1 MQNLIRTLKTSR
13 SALLPLALLLHATF
27 IHSIAHAELA
37 PRNPFYI
44 VPTVEGILLCDEA
57 RNDSRQ
63 SNFAK
68 AMEACERDNRTGS
81 AALNRLLEELE
92 PGGGK
97 GQVQIGYLLT
107 VQLLSLYKA
116 QGSDWVIDDR
126 RLDALLRVLTEVK
139 RPVVVYLQSTH
150 FDTQGPLPTALA
162 QDPRNL
168 ALFADGTP
176 PQLGYFG
183 FAIAPFTLSTDPTL
197 PVNAYRFAALRY
209 VIKRLQA
216 LPAEVHERIVGIS
229 LAGEIHQ
236 LFPDFENGMGAYDDI
251 RVTDYSAASVD
262 GFRRMLEKRYGS
274 VDKLNAAL
282 SLNET
287 SFDTIAAPSKN
298 IRKDRLNRFSEH
310 YDAWADGRLPVSGW
324 VFDPENRISE
334 LQLYVD
340 GQFIAPMSRGMNR
353 LDVYRAVEE
362 ITTPNLGFRHDLD
375 FSAMKPGRHRAQVV
389 AVTGK
394 DRYLLAEAPFVV
406 VGRDQGKVPD
416 HLPAGVQGLKTEGT
430 VSRIRMFI
438 DKVLRKLGF
447 NRPLP
452 RPATLPGVRSWL
464 DMPKSLQ
471 DVYYNPLAREWN
483 RYRDEQALAFM
494 TLFFNTAREA
504 GLPAEKLFSHQIIP
518 QINSSWNPQ
527 LFAVDSTL
535 QPNLPWRPGINMYG
549 GATNSA
555 WLRDFMKQRNLTDY
569 GAPEFHPQQWK
580 NPAAALEALRW
591 QYDSGA
597 RFVSPMY
604 FSLVPDRFKASA
616 ETGVNRMEIRLDNPK
631 DGSAAFY
638 QAIREFAAH

>member
-1 MQNLIRTLKTSR
+1 MLKLMRTFKTPR
-13 SALLPLALLLHATF
+13 RALLPLALLFLAAA
-27 IHSIAHAELA
+27 IHPAAKADL
-37 PRNPFYI
+37 PDRNPFYI

-57 RNDSRQ
+57 RNDPKQ
-63 SNFAK
+63 LNFAK
-68 AMEACERDNRTGS
+68 AIADCERDGRTGS
-81 AALNRLLEELE
+81 VALNRLLEELE
-92 PGGGK
+92 PGGAK

-107 VQLLSLYKA
+107 IQLLSLYKP
-116 QGSDWVIDDR
+116 QGNDWVIDDR
-126 RLDALLRVLTEVK
+126 RLDAMLKLLTEVK

-150 FDTQGPLPTALA
+150 FDTQGPLPAALA
-162 QDPRNL
+162 KDPRNL
-168 ALFADGTP
+168 ALFSDGTS

-183 FAIAPFTLSTDPTL
+183 FAIAPFTLSTDLTL
-197 PVNAYRFAALRY
+197 PVNAYRFAALRH

-216 LPAEVHERIVGIS
+216 LPADVHERIVGIS
-229 LAGEIHQ
+229 LAGEIHHYY
-236 LFPDFENGMGAYDDI
+236 PDFENGMGAYENI
-251 RVTDYSAASVD
+251 KVTDYSPASVA
-262 GFRRMLEKRYGS
+262 GFRRMLEKRYGT
-274 VDKLNAAL
+274 VEKLNVAL
-282 SLNET
+282 GLNET

-298 IRKDRLNRFSEH
+298 IRKERLNRFSEH
-310 YDAWADGRLPVSGW
+310 YDAWADGHLPVSGW
-324 VFDPENRISE
+324 VFDPENRIDE

-340 GQFIAPMSRGMNR
+340 GQFIAPMPRGMNR

-406 VGRDQGKVPD
+406 VGQDQGKVSD
-416 HLPAGVQGLKTEGT
+416 HLPEGVQGLKTEGT

-452 RPATLPGVRSWL
+452 SPATLPGVRSWL
-464 DMPKSLQ
+464 DMPRSLQ

-483 RYRDEQALAFM
+483 RYRDEQTLAFM
-494 TLFFNTAREA
+494 TLFFNTARDA
-504 GLPAEKLFSHQIIP
+504 GLPEEKLFSHQIIP

-555 WLRDFMKQRNLTDY
+555 WLKDFMKQRNLADH

-580 NPAAALEALRW
+580 QPGAALNALRW

-604 FSLVPDRFKASA
+604 FSLVPDRFKAAA
-616 ETGVNRMEIRLDNPK
+616 ETGVNRMEIRPDNPK
-631 DGSAAFY
+631 DGSAQFY
-638 QAIREFAAH
+638 QAIRDFARN